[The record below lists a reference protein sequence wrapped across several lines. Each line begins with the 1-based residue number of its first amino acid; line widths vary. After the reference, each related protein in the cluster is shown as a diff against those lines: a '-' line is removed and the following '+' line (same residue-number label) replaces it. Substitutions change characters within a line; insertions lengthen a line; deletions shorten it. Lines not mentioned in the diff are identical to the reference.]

1 MLSFC
6 CERKYTIVRTW
17 EDYKKDVKD
26 LNQDIEEMEVL
37 ATIVSTIIEKR
48 NDLGISQRGLADIC
62 GLPHSS
68 VARIESCAVKPKV
81 ETLIKIM
88 KPLGLRLSAV
98 STQVLDNKTKTISLL
113 KPIGHCFGVL
123 KAIEIAKKTK
133 EQYLD
138 KNVYVFGLLVHNE
151 EVVKE
156 LDKLGIKTIEM
167 NEETAATLLNKFTS
181 NDVVI
186 FTAHGHPQAYEDILK
201 KNNVTYIDATCSKV
215 KDCFNVIKEA
225 DEVIYIGKN
234 HHPETVAALTM
245 NSNAH
250 LYDISG
256 APFDYSQLKSDHPL
270 VINQTTL
277 SFLELEQIH
286 TEIKNKL
293 PRATFYNEICNATLL
308 RQQAIKGLNDDVD
321 TIIIVGSKKSSNTM
335 KLYDL
340 AKSLHPNKQTILVN
354 NVDEL
359 KGYQLTFKS
368 AVIASGTSTSIETIN
383 QIKVYLNS
391 F

>member
-1 MLSFC
+1 M
-6 CERKYTIVRTW
+6 
-17 EDYKKDVKD
+17 
-26 LNQDIEEMEVL
+26 
-37 ATIVSTIIEKR
+37 
-48 NDLGISQRGLADIC
+48 
-62 GLPHSS
+62 
-68 VARIESCAVKPKV
+68 AV
-81 ETLIKIM
+81 
-88 KPLGLRLSAV
+88 
-98 STQVLDNKTKTISLL
+98 SLL

-133 EQYLD
+133 EQYKD

-167 NEETAATLLNKFTS
+167 NEDNAIELLSKFTP

-186 FTAHGHPQAYEDILK
+186 FTAHGHPQAYEDILN
-201 KNNVTYIDATCSKV
+201 KNNVTYVDATCSKV
-215 KDCFNVIKEA
+215 KDCFNVIKQAE
-225 DEVIYIGKN
+225 EVIYIGKN

-245 NSNAH
+245 NPHAY

-256 APFDYSQLKSDHPL
+256 VPFDYSQLKSDHPL

-286 TEIKNKL
+286 AEIKNKL
-293 PRATFYNEICNATLL
+293 PRASFYDEICNATLL
-308 RQQAIKGLNDDVD
+308 RQQAIKELKDDVD

-335 KLYDL
+335 KLYEL
-340 AKSLHPNKQTILVN
+340 AKSLHPNKQTILIN

-359 KGYQLTFKS
+359 KDYQLTFKS
-368 AVIASGTSTSIETIN
+368 AVVASGTSTSIETIN
-383 QIKVYLNS
+383 AVKDYAS
-391 F
+391 SK

>member
-1 MLSFC
+1 M
-6 CERKYTIVRTW
+6 
-17 EDYKKDVKD
+17 
-26 LNQDIEEMEVL
+26 
-37 ATIVSTIIEKR
+37 
-48 NDLGISQRGLADIC
+48 
-62 GLPHSS
+62 
-68 VARIESCAVKPKV
+68 
-81 ETLIKIM
+81 
-88 KPLGLRLSAV
+88 
-98 STQVLDNKTKTISLL
+98 ISLL

-133 EQYLD
+133 EQYKD

-167 NEETAATLLNKFTS
+167 NENNALELLSKFTP

-186 FTAHGHPQAYEDILK
+186 FTAHGHPQAYEDILN
-201 KNNVTYIDATCSKV
+201 KNNVTYVDATCSKV
-215 KDCFNVIKEA
+215 KDCFNVIKQAE
-225 DEVIYIGKN
+225 EVIYIGKN

-245 NSNAH
+245 NPHAY

-256 APFDYSQLKSDHPL
+256 FPFDYSQLKSDHPL

-286 TEIKNKL
+286 AEIKNKL
-293 PRATFYNEICNATLL
+293 PRATFYDEICNATLL
-308 RQQAIKGLNDDVD
+308 RQQAIKDLKDDVD

-335 KLYDL
+335 KLYEL
-340 AKSLHPNKQTILVN
+340 AKSLHPNKQTILIN

-359 KGYQLTFKS
+359 KNYQLTFKS
-368 AVIASGTSTSIETIN
+368 AVVASGTSTSIETIN
-383 QIKVYLNS
+383 AVKDYAS
-391 F
+391 SK